1 MAKDSASPDPGRL
14 DDALAFMIHRT
25 ARLLRYS
32 LLHFFKKNNL
42 DITPEQWFLLYRL
55 WEGDKRPQFELADPA
70 IDDRPN
76 ITRLI
81 DSLEKRGLVE
91 RQSDPEDRRR
101 FLIALTPDA
110 RKLMNNLL
118 PKVIEERE
126 RLFGSFSEGDRRTLQ
141 RVLNKIEGTIKD

>member
-1 MAKDSASPDPGRL
+1 MAKESTSAAPGKL
-14 DDALAFMIHRT
+14 DDALAYTIHRT

-32 LLHFFKKNNL
+32 LLHFFKRNGL
-42 DITPEQWFLLYRL
+42 DITPEQWFMLYRL
-55 WEGDKRPQFELADPA
+55 WEEDKRPQFELADPA

-91 RQSDPEDRRR
+91 RQGDPDDRRR
-101 FLIALTPDA
+101 FLIALTPEA
-110 RKLMNNLL
+110 HKLLKELM

-126 RLFGSFSEGDRRTLQ
+126 RLFGSFSEGDLRALTRILKK
-141 RVLNKIEGTIKD
+141 VEKIALE